1 MSNKYVYIYKH
12 TYLSYIYRFF
22 WILKL
27 FLLMPFHTRRLAS
40 MMGHSW
46 TQSMDAESLMFT
58 CCSHLTRL
66 WQEAMTSGISL
77 CSSQAIPKVV
87 MAYSWMNMFPGPAPY
102 SMFCVY
108 IYSFCFIYIY
118 KYRHTM
124 KHRIYAPSSTQP
136 PAIGWYEGCRRESK
150 ASIPY
155 GK

>member
-1 MSNKYVYIYKH
+1 MSNKYVYIYINIH
-12 TYLSYIYRFF
+12 IYHIYIDFF

-118 KYRHTM
+118 
-124 KHRIYAPSSTQP
+124 IN
-136 PAIGWYEGCRRESK
+136 ID
-150 ASIPY
+150 IP
-155 GK
+155 